1 MKIVVFGAAGIIGRR
16 LIDQLLSQQHQVV
29 AYDRNIDQWLDKSL
43 EQDEIVVVKGY
54 LLDRKE
60 VEKAIRGT
68 DVVFFLV
75 SGEKEAGDISRSGGI
90 RQVIAGMVATGVQRL
105 LVLGDILL
113 LEDKEGKM
121 IADRDDFPVEQSSYA
136 DEYKKMW
143 QQVQASPLQWTV
155 VCPVQ
160 LIDGPEEKAYITF
173 REIEIE
179 QNFTP
184 TTSGD
189 LCRFMIR
196 EMTNNEFIHQRVGI
210 ASLL

>member
-1 MKIVVFGAAGIIGRR
+1 MKVVIFGASGFIGRR
-16 LIDQLLSQQHQVV
+16 LADQLLALHHQVL
-29 AYDRNIDQWLDKSL
+29 AYDRNVDHWLDKSMEKDDL
-43 EQDEIVVVKGY
+43 VIIKGY
-54 LLDRKE
+54 LLDRHA
-60 VEKAIRGT
+60 VEKAIRGS
-68 DVVFFLV
+68 DIVFFLV

-105 LVLGDILL
+105 LVLGDVLL

-121 IADRDDFPVEQSSYA
+121 IADKDDFPVELSSYA
-136 DEYKKMW
+136 EEYKKMW
-143 QQVQASPLQWTV
+143 QQVQVSPLEWTV

-196 EMTNNEFIHQRVGI
+196 EMTNNEFIHQRVGV
-210 ASLL
+210 ASSL

>member
-1 MKIVVFGAAGIIGRR
+1 MKVVIFGASGSIGRR
-16 LIDQLLSQQHQVV
+16 LADQLLALHHQVL
-29 AYDRNIDQWLDKSL
+29 AYDRNVDHWLDKSMEKDDL
-43 EQDEIVVVKGY
+43 VIIKGY
-54 LLDRKE
+54 LLDRHA
-60 VEKAIRGT
+60 VEKAIRGS
-68 DVVFFLV
+68 DIVFFLV

-105 LVLGDILL
+105 LVLGDVLL

-121 IADRDDFPVEQSSYA
+121 IADKDDFPQEQSSYA
-136 DEYKKMW
+136 EEYKKMW
-143 QQVQASPLQWTV
+143 LQVQASPLEWTV

-179 QNFTP
+179 QNFAP

-196 EMTNNEFIHQRVGI
+196 EMTNNEFIHQRVGV
-210 ASLL
+210 ASSL

>member
-1 MKIVVFGAAGIIGRR
+1 MKVVIFGASGSIGRR
-16 LIDQLLSQQHQVV
+16 LTDQLLELHHQVL
-29 AYDRNIDQWLDKSL
+29 AYDRNVDHWLDKSMEKDDL
-43 EQDEIVVVKGY
+43 VIIKGY
-54 LLDRKE
+54 LLDRHS
-60 VEKAIRGT
+60 VEKAIRGS
-68 DVVFFLV
+68 DIVFFLV

-105 LVLGDILL
+105 LVLGDVLL

-121 IADRDDFPVEQSSYA
+121 IADKDDFPVVLSSYA
-136 DEYKKMW
+136 EEYKKMW
-143 QQVQASPLQWTV
+143 QQVQVSPLEWTV

-184 TTSGD
+184 ITSGD

-196 EMTNNEFIHQRVGI
+196 EMTNNEFIHQRVGV
-210 ASLL
+210 ASSL

>member
-1 MKIVVFGAAGIIGRR
+1 MKVVIFGASGSIGRR
-16 LIDQLLSQQHQVV
+16 LADQLLALHHQVL
-29 AYDRNIDQWLDKSL
+29 AYDRNVDHWLDKSMEKDDL
-43 EQDEIVVVKGY
+43 VIIKGY
-54 LLDRKE
+54 LLDRHA
-60 VEKAIRGT
+60 VEKAICGS
-68 DVVFFLV
+68 DIVFFLV

-105 LVLGDILL
+105 LVLGDVLL

-121 IADRDDFPVEQSSYA
+121 IADKDDFPVELSSYA
-136 DEYKKMW
+136 EEYKKMW
-143 QQVQASPLQWTV
+143 QQVQASPLEWTV

-179 QNFTP
+179 QNFAP

-196 EMTNNEFIHQRVGI
+196 EMTNNEFIHQRVGV
-210 ASLL
+210 ASSL

>member
-1 MKIVVFGAAGIIGRR
+1 MKVVIFGASGSIGRR
-16 LIDQLLSQQHQVV
+16 LADQLLALHHQVL
-29 AYDRNIDQWLDKSL
+29 AYDRNVDHWLDKSMEKDDL
-43 EQDEIVVVKGY
+43 VIIKGY
-54 LLDRKE
+54 LLDRHA
-60 VEKAIRGT
+60 VEKAICGS
-68 DVVFFLV
+68 DIVFFLV

-105 LVLGDILL
+105 FVLGDVLL

-121 IADRDDFPVEQSSYA
+121 IADKDDFPVELSSYA
-136 DEYKKMW
+136 EEYKKMW
-143 QQVQASPLQWTV
+143 QQVQASPLEWTV

-179 QNFTP
+179 QNFAP

-196 EMTNNEFIHQRVGI
+196 EMTNNEFIHQRVGV
-210 ASLL
+210 ASSL

>member
-1 MKIVVFGAAGIIGRR
+1 MKVVIFGASGSIGRR
-16 LIDQLLSQQHQVV
+16 LTDQLLELHHQVL
-29 AYDRNIDQWLDKSL
+29 AYDRNVDHLLDKSL
-43 EQDEIVVVKGY
+43 EKDNLVIIKGY
-54 LLDRKE
+54 LLDRHS
-60 VEKAIRGT
+60 VEKAIRGS
-68 DVVFFLV
+68 DIVFFLV

-105 LVLGDILL
+105 LVLGDVLL

-121 IADRDDFPVEQSSYA
+121 IADKDDFPVELSSYA
-136 DEYKKMW
+136 EEYKKMW
-143 QQVQASPLQWTV
+143 QQVQVSPLEWTV

-196 EMTNNEFIHQRVGI
+196 EMTNNEFIHQRVGV
-210 ASLL
+210 ASSL